1 MTFHNRCGK
10 VQRNPAD
17 KIDRERCM
25 GNDCGKRP
33 ESPSFFRMETRSF
46 AEEGTAIL
54 SKPLQCA
61 AGFFRTHPLLSPL
74 RIKTLF
80 LKEETW
86 S

>member
-1 MTFHNRCGK
+1 VTFHSRCGK
-10 VQRNPAD
+10 VQGNPAD
-17 KIDRERCM
+17 KFDRDRRI
-25 GNDCGKRP
+25 GADCGKQT
-33 ESPSFFRMETRSF
+33 ESPSFFRTETRSF

-80 LKEETW
+80 
-86 S
+86 